1 MVQELSHSLK
11 ANLEQMKAS
20 QLNAQKVFP
29 PSRTLNLKERKRILV
44 TGGAGFVGSHLVDK
58 LMQLGHEVTVLDNYF
73 TGRKYVFFFLFLFN
87 IFFAFSDRQVHCMLG
102 IQSILT
108 S

>member
-29 PSRTLNLKERKRILV
+29 PSKTLNLKERKRILV

-58 LMQLGHEVTVLDNYF
+58 LMQLGHEVTVIDNYF
-73 TGRKYVFFFLFLFN
+73 TGRKYVSFCFPFPAFFMHLV
-87 IFFAFSDRQVHCMLG
+87 RGKCMLG
-102 IQSILT
+102 IEAILT